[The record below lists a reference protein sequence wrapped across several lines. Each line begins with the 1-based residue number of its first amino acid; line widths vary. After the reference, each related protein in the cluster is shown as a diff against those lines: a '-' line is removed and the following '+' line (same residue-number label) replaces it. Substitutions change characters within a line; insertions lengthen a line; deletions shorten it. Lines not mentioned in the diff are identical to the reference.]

1 MALHLWLTATLPNL
15 LIYSSIG
22 YKINYHYYK
31 TMNMQWNDNKTI
43 SSKIQEKLVKRK
55 TMDSEMITK
64 QLVPKFR
71 KTSEKVTKNVAL
83 LSPWF

>member
-1 MALHLWLTATLPNL
+1 M
-15 LIYSSIG
+15 
-22 YKINYHYYK
+22 
-31 TMNMQWNDNKTI
+31 I

-55 TMDSEMITK
+55 TMASEMITK

>member
-43 SSKIQEKLVKRK
+43 SSKNQEKLVKRK
-55 TMDSEMITK
+55 KNYGQWNDN
-64 QLVPKFR
+64 
-71 KTSEKVTKNVAL
+71 KTISSKIEKNEWKGHRECSLAVT
-83 LSPWF
+83 

>member
-43 SSKIQEKLVKRK
+43 SSKIEKNEWKGHRECSLA
-55 TMDSEMITK
+55 
-64 QLVPKFR
+64 
-71 KTSEKVTKNVAL
+71 VT
-83 LSPWF
+83 